1 MRAILAVLFATA
13 AMQAMPALAYEN
25 FIPMGHS
32 YSPDSPEIPAF
43 NSEEDRLNSQVDIYE
58 SEIYNRQRRAKS
70 FASDFE
76 RFRSDQ
82 ELKGGSGFI
91 DY

>member
-1 MRAILAVLFATA
+1 MRAMLAILLVTA
-13 AMQAMPALAYEN
+13 ALQVVPAVAYEN

-32 YSPDSPEIPAF
+32 YSPDSPELPAF
-43 NSEEDRLNSQVDIYE
+43 NSDEDRLTSQTDIYE

-70 FASDFE
+70 FASDFQ

-82 ELKGGSGFI
+82 ELKGGSTFI